1 MAQSA
6 IKKAEPI
13 QEVSNPE
20 ERVVI
25 EEFQFV
31 KMVEVLNLIDDVKD
45 SIEDLASGKFG
56 EVNMF
61 KLSYELGKSYSALV
75 RAYKLLDEVTDDL
88 NPAFGMED
96 EHTDYENEN

>member
-1 MAQSA
+1 MSE
-6 IKKAEPI
+6 KKLSKPE
-13 QEVSNPE
+13 ESVE
-20 ERVVI
+20 ERVVL
-25 EEFQFV
+25 EEIQFV
-31 KMVEVLNLIDDVKD
+31 KMIEVLNLVDEVKD

-96 EHTDYENEN
+96 EHTDYEEQN